1 MATQPQIAANIAN
14 AQLSTGPRTP
24 EGKQASSRNALSHG
38 LYASIASLSPTERAQ
53 FDEIFN
59 HFAARYPQPDAEPA
73 LHDLALAWFRRERV
87 RTMEAAFFDIQI
99 EHLSQQFP
107 DRNHSQ
113 LLALVLMGDGL
124 KQDAIAKLNRWDR
137 AFTRDIDRA
146 LKTLKELA
154 ETTKPEPQRKI
165 AETKPIPAP
174 QPALNSPCPC
184 GSGLKFKRCCGANSA
199 KNASQP
205 HAATAKAIDSA
216 DGGLLPCRNS

>member
-1 MATQPQIAANIAN
+1 MATQPQIAANQLN
-14 AQLSTGPRTP
+14 AQFSTGPRTP
-24 EGKQASSRNALSHG
+24 EGKQASSRNALRHG
-38 LYASIASLSPTERAQ
+38 LHASINSLSHNERAQ

-59 HFAARYPQPDAEPA
+59 HFAAQYPQPEAEPA

-99 EHLSQQFP
+99 EHLRQQFP

-154 ETTKPEPQRKI
+154 ETSKPGPERQI
-165 AETKPIPAP
+165 AETNPILAP
-174 QPALNSPCPC
+174 QPALNAPCPC
-184 GSGLKFKRCCGANSA
+184 GSGLKYKRCCGSRRRVVVN
-199 KNASQP
+199 QP
-205 HAATAKAIDSA
+205 HVSISV
-216 DGGLLPCRNS
+216 